1 MRTPTSL
8 APRVGILLAMGR
20 WCFALLVLAAC
31 GDDRRGTPRPDGGV
45 LPGRD
50 AGTMTT
56 PDSASPRP
64 DAGSDRAEEICARW
78 RADTADLSE
87 GSWSGSV
94 GSCNAGDMDVDW
106 RLRTLTQV
114 NLFRFLAELPPIT
127 NDPDRDR
134 SAQACALMMHANG
147 ALSHGPP
154 PSWECYTEN
163 GAMGAGSSNIAST
176 PAVQAIP
183 LYMVDPGNATTLG
196 HRRWILS
203 NSIGPT
209 GIGSTSSFSCLWTI
223 GGSGSADRPWTA
235 WPPPGPFP
243 IEAAG
248 GTFTT
253 LDETGWS
260 IQADG
265 VDLSG
270 ANVVIRDAGTV
281 MPVDVTELLGG
292 YGSSQALSIIPR
304 GWSMEVGHTY
314 DVATTGTS
322 EAISYSVT
330 IISCD

>member
-1 MRTPTSL
+1 MRSL
-8 APRVGILLAMGR
+8 FFASLLLFG
-20 WCFALLVLAAC
+20 C
-31 GDDRRGTPRPDGGV
+31 GDDRRGTPRPDGSV
-45 LPGRD
+45 PLRD
-50 AGTMTT
+50 SGGATT
-56 PDSASPRP
+56 DSAVPRP
-64 DAGSDRAEEICARW
+64 DAGDDRAEEICARW
-78 RADTADLSE
+78 RRDTADLSE

-106 RLRTLTQV
+106 RLRTLVQV

-127 NDPDRDR
+127 NDPSRDAA
-134 SAQACALMMHANG
+134 AQACALMMDANG

-154 PSWECYTEN
+154 PSWACYTET

-176 PAVQAIP
+176 PAVTAIP

-209 GIGSTSSFSCLWTI
+209 GIGSTDSFSCLWTI
-223 GGSGSADRPWTA
+223 GGSGDAGREWTA

-260 IQADG
+260 IQSDS
-265 VDLSG
+265 VDLGG
-270 ANVVIRDAGTV
+270 ANVVIRDEGTV
-281 MPVDVTELLGG
+281 LPVDVTELLGG
-292 YGSSQALSIIPR
+292 YGSAQAISIIPS

-314 DVATTGTS
+314 DVVTTGTS
-322 EAISYSVT
+322 EPISYSVT
-330 IISCD
+330 IISCE